1 MSHDNYTTI
10 SWSRKDFTVFIS
22 LQDKKLLL
30 WLSWSILLVASTGRT
45 NFDWLL
51 QLSDY
56 SQLFDHNST
65 EWLVKNK
72 AAIAQIPC
80 EILILQFIGKPLC
93 TKTNAI

>member
-1 MSHDNYTTI
+1 MQKRQCQSKKFLNFRNSTI
-10 SWSRKDFTVFIS
+10 F
-22 LQDKKLLL
+22 LDKKLLL
-30 WLSWSILLVASTGRT
+30 LLSWSILLLVASTGRT

-80 EILILQFIGKPLC
+80 EILIMQFIGKLLC